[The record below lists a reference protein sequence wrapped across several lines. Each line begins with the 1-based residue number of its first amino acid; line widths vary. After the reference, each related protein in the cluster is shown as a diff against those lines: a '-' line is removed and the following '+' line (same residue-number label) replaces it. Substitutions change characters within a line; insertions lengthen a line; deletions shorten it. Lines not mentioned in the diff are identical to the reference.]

1 MRLLAKESWRN
12 PCQLRIPLSLMSTR
26 NFCSFWGASKAIYRM
41 WTFSDHD
48 ESVIKAGTEQIP
60 GLHDI
65 HHLPGRNGAPFE
77 EGALKIIY
85 LHMDSSADCLYRA
98 KFEAPIMEGY

>member
-1 MRLLAKESWRN
+1 
-12 PCQLRIPLSLMSTR
+12 MSTR
-26 NFCSFWGASKAIYRM
+26 NFCSFWGASKAFYRM
-41 WTFSDHD
+41 RTFSDHD

-85 LHMDSSADCLYRA
+85 LHMKSFADCLYRV
-98 KFEAPIMEGY
+98 KLEAPLLEGY

>member
-1 MRLLAKESWRN
+1 
-12 PCQLRIPLSLMSTR
+12 
-26 NFCSFWGASKAIYRM
+26 M

-60 GLHDI
+60 GLHDM
-65 HHLPGRNGAPFE
+65 HHLPGRNRAPFE

-85 LHMDSSADCLYRA
+85 LHMDSSADCLYRV
-98 KFEAPIMEGY
+98 KFETPIMEGY